1 MERNV
6 YKYNI
11 EVNVI
16 DILSRPIRIE
26 VNDEIENVLDFLSAL
41 PREERRV
48 DLSTQEKVIYLEE
61 YVKIIQNSIDILPI
75 IWQNIILEVPL
86 KVVSPDIEV
95 KNINGDGWRFITDEE
110 VVEKEIDPRLE
121 KLKEFLGE

>member
-11 EVNVI
+11 EVNEI
-16 DILSRPIRIE
+16 NIPSRPIRIE
-26 VNDEIENVLDFLSAL
+26 VNDEIENVLEFLSAL

-61 YVKIIQNSIDILPI
+61 YVKT
-75 IWQNIILEVPL
+75 E
-86 KVVSPDIEV
+86 
-95 KNINGDGWRFITDEE
+95 INNMTIYF
-110 VVEKEIDPRLE
+110 
-121 KLKEFLGE
+121 